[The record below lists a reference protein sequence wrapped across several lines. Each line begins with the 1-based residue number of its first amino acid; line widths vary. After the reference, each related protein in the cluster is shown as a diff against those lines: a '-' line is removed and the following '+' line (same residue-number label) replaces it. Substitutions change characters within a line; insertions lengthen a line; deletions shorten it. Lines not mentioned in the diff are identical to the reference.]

1 MPPASTNSPRAP
13 AAIHRTI
20 VAAWR
25 ALTGGP
31 DLRDPDRPTLIACSG
46 GVDSSALALA
56 LATTKARIVI
66 AHILHD
72 MRPEIDAAA
81 DRAAVAHLASRLGK
95 EFVWDRANAAGHPGN
110 LEANLRR
117 ARYAA
122 LTGLAQRSGCAFV
135 ATGHQADDQAETILM
150 RLLRG
155 AGPIALGGIAPSRPL
170 QGTIRLIRPA
180 LDIPRLDL
188 LALCETA
195 GHTPATDR
203 TNLDTTKTRAY
214 LRAHVLPALRG
225 AHPAALAGLARS
237 AALARDAGR
246 FVRAAAQERLA
257 AASTIANGLHWPRD
271 AFCGCANTVVCEC
284 LRLAHHQLTSHN
296 ASDRL
301 PMRTL
306 RLAVHHVQSA
316 PTSPSIQLVLGYT
329 TLHID
334 STGLSIIRRR

>member
-1 MPPASTNSPRAP
+1 MSIRPPPRSHP
-13 AAIHRTI
+13 TVRRIT
-20 VAAWR
+20 AAWR
-25 ALTGGP
+25 QLTGGSAV
-31 DLRDPDRPTLIACSG
+31 RDTERPTLIACSG
-46 GVDSSALALA
+46 GPDSSALTLA
-56 LATTKARIVI
+56 LATVTPRPIV

-72 MRPEIDAAA
+72 LRPEAEAAA
-81 DRAAVAHLASRLGK
+81 DQRASASLAQALGLSFCTEAVHI
-95 EFVWDRANAAGHPGN
+95 AAHPGN
-110 LEANLRR
+110 AEANARR

-122 LTGLAQRSGCAFV
+122 LARLAAGHGCVAV
-135 ATGHQADDQAETILM
+135 ATAHHADDQAETILM

-195 GHTPATDR
+195 GHTAVTDR

-214 LRAHVLPALRG
+214 LRARVLPALRA

-246 FVRAAAQERLA
+246 FVRAAARERLA
-257 AASTIANGLHWPRD
+257 AATTIPNGLHWPRD
-271 AFCGCANTVVCEC
+271 AFLGCANTVVCEC

-301 PMRTL
+301 PMRSL
-306 RLAVHHVQSA
+306 RLAAHHMQSA

-334 STGLSIIRRR
+334 STGLSMICRR